1 MALAGMMGMS
11 YDWTMAVGV
20 DAAGDA
26 VMASGSSTTSG
37 AGEMASSLFSSGH
50 EIAQI
55 AQAWIV
61 DGLMCGIGA
70 LVAVKVDEAVN

>member
-1 MALAGMMGMS
+1 
-11 YDWTMAVGV
+11 
-20 DAAGDA
+20 
-26 VMASGSSTTSG
+26 MASGSSTTSG

-50 EIAQI
+50 DIAQI

>member
-1 MALAGMMGMS
+1 MS
-11 YDWTMAVGV
+11 YDWSMAVGV
-20 DAAGDA
+20 DADGVAI
-26 VMASGSSTTSG
+26 MASGSSTTTG
-37 AGEMASSLFSSGH
+37 AGEMASSVFSQGH

-70 LVAVKVDEAVN
+70 LVAVKIDEAVN